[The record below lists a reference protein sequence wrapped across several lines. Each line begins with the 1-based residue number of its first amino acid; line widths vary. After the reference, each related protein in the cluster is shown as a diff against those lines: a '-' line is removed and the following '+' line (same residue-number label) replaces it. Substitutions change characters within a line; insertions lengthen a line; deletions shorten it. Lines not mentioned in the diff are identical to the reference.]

1 MVVGYLMV
9 VGHLLLGAGLTRIRN
24 VGFTAYP
31 CKILDIF
38 VMCGI
43 I

>member
-1 MVVGYLMV
+1 MGLGYLMG
-9 VGHLLLGAGLTRIRN
+9 VGHLLLGAGVTRIRN